1 MQRLPFRSLV
11 ATLIATVSLWAS
23 HHTVIINAKIFDGV
37 HEKLIVGKK
46 VLVENNIITRIAD
59 DVNETDAT
67 IIDAHGNVLIPGL
80 IDAHTHLMV
89 VDDFESAI
97 YKDDQVYIAAV
108 ATEAAKRMLLR
119 GFTTVRDA
127 GGPVGGLKRA
137 IDEGIVPGPRILPSN
152 AFISQTAGHGDFNS
166 AESYLSPHF
175 TGIPDKA
182 DIYGWVKIADGVPE
196 VQKAA
201 REVLRSGA
209 TQLKVMASGSV
220 TGAHDPIDAT
230 EFTYEELK
238 ALVTEA
244 DHWGTYVMVHAYGDR
259 AVRNAIK
266 AGVRSIE
273 HGSMVNPDT
282 LEMMKEKGIWLSPQC
297 IASSKSVE
305 EVGLKG
311 TPAEP
316 KFLEVKRNADKVFKL
331 AKKYGLKIAWGTDTF
346 GSLEFQAAQS
356 EEFIARKAYFS
367 DIEILRQVTSQNAQ
381 LLKLSGKRHPYQEG
395 ELGVIKEGA
404 YADLLIVKGNPLK
417 DVTILAHP
425 ETNILLIMKDGKV
438 YKDAL

>member
-1 MQRLPFRSLV
+1 MLFTVIFFTILSAASPER
-11 ATLIATVSLWAS
+11 TLITHVQ
-23 HHTVIINAKIFDGV
+23 IFDGI
-37 HEKLIVGKK
+37 HDKPIEGKSILIEKNLIVKIGTGIKP
-46 VLVENNIITRIAD
+46 
-59 DVNETDAT
+59 DANT
-67 IIDAHGNVLIPGL
+67 TVIDAKGHLLMPGL

-89 VDDFESAI
+89 VDDFEKAI
-97 YKDDQVYIAAV
+97 YKDDQVYIAAL

-152 AFISQTAGHGDFNS
+152 AFISQTGGHGDFNS
-166 AESYLSPHF
+166 AKSYLSPHF
-175 TGIPDKA
+175 TGVPDKSE
-182 DIYGWVKIADGVPE
+182 IYGWVKIADGVPE

-230 EFTYEELK
+230 EYTYEELK

-244 DHWGTYVMVHAYGDR
+244 AHWGTYVMVHAYGNS
-259 AVRNAIK
+259 AVKNAIK

-273 HGSMVNPDT
+273 HGTMVAPET
-282 LEMMKEKGIWLSPQC
+282 LKLMKEKDIWLSPQC

-311 TPAEP
+311 TPAES
-316 KFLEVKRNADKVFKL
+316 KFLEVKKHADTIFKL

-356 EEFIARKAYFS
+356 EEFIARKPYFS
-367 DIEILRQVTSQNAQ
+367 NLEILKQVTSENAK
-381 LLKLSGKRHPYQEG
+381 LLALCGKRHPYQEG
-395 ELGVIKEGA
+395 ALGVIKEGA
-404 YADLLIVKGNPLK
+404 YADLIIVKGDPLK
-417 DVTILAHP
+417 DVSVLAHP
-425 ETNILLIMKDGKV
+425 KENLLLIMKDGKV